1 MVSTDRK
8 GSGFLAKDSQGLA
21 LTLSRA
27 FAARPP
33 EVWPWLTES
42 ASLEK
47 WIGTWTGRAG
57 VGKTISF
64 LMTEEGDEPEMV
76 TILGCDP
83 PRYMVL
89 ELGAAGGGTWRLA
102 LTLIEQDGHTTLT
115 LQHYLHPSDTLAEIG
130 PGWDYYLDRLVAAWI
145 GDEMPVWDDYYP
157 ALAGYYEKM

>member
-1 MVSTDRK
+1 MVSTDRR

-27 FAARPP
+27 FDAKAF
-33 EVWPWLTES
+33 EVWPLLTES
-42 ASLEK
+42 TLLGK

-57 VGKTISF
+57 VGKTIAF
-64 LMTEEGDEPEMV
+64 VMTEEGDDPEMV

-102 LTLIEQDGHTTLT
+102 VTLIEQDGNTTLT
-115 LQHYLHPSDTLAEIG
+115 LQHYLHPSDALAEIG
-130 PGWDYYLDRLVAAWI
+130 PGWDYYLDRLAAVWL
-145 GDEMPVWDDYYP
+145 GDEMPIWDDYYP
-157 ALAGYYEKM
+157 ALVGYYEKM